1 MNEENPAEV
10 KRLGSNIVGYKA
22 DKWHA
27 AAKSV
32 VYPGIKRK
40 FTTHPRLMQVLHAT
54 KGMKLV
60 EASFDKVW
68 GTHSEDCLTEEKW
81 HGVGILGEILMQIR
95 EETSITNLPNAAV
108 VTMPTSQPYLTNE
121 NFNSE
126 MSHTS
131 NMVCEQ
137 S

>member
-1 MNEENPAEV
+1 
-10 KRLGSNIVGYKA
+10 
-22 DKWHA
+22 
-27 AAKSV
+27 
-32 VYPGIKRK
+32 
-40 FTTHPRLMQVLHAT
+40 MQVLHAT

-68 GTHSEDCLTEEKW
+68 GTGVPIHSEDCLTEEKW

-95 EETSITNLPNAAV
+95 EEMSITNLPNVESAITTEDPYSAA
-108 VTMPTSQPYLTNE
+108 
-121 NFNSE
+121 
-126 MSHTS
+126 SHSS